1 MAEPTPAYPI
11 SEPNPPGP
19 MLTVV
24 AAESRPSVY
33 DQICFRAGRTFQ
45 GVKHSAEEAFSRTKR
60 LSARMV
66 EDRPIHLV
74 VGVAVGAFLAG
85 AGLRIWRSYHE

>member
-45 GVKHSAEEAFSRTKR
+45 GVKHSAEEVFSRTKR

-66 EDRPIHLV
+66 EERERACDEEV
-74 VGVAVGAFLAG
+74 
-85 AGLRIWRSYHE
+85 LRRGSAPGTYAESIL